1 MGKIYIPDKCDV
13 VWLDFDPQAGHE
25 QAGRRP
31 AFVVSP
37 EYYNSVSGL
46 GIFCPITNKIKNY
59 PYEVAIPENSKIKG
73 VILSDELKSLDWRIR
88 QVKFICKL
96 SDEVFEEVKMKYN
109 TLV

>member
-1 MGKIYIPDKCDV
+1 MGKNYIPDSCDV

-37 EYYNSVSGL
+37 KNYNSISRL
-46 GIFCPITNKIKNY
+46 GIFCPITPQIKNY
-59 PYEVAIPENSKIKG
+59 PYEVIIPENTKISG
-73 VILSDELKSLDWRIR
+73 VILSDQLKSLDWQIR
-88 QVKFICKL
+88 NVKYICKL
-96 SDEVFEEVKMKYN
+96 SAEVFEEVKMKYN

>member
-31 AFVVSP
+31 AFVISP
-37 EYYNSVSGL
+37 KYYNSNSEL
-46 GIFCPITNKIKNY
+46 GIFCPITSRIKNY
-59 PYEVAIPENSKIKG
+59 PFEVIIPENPKISG
-73 VILSDELKSLDWRIR
+73 VILSDQIKNLDWQIR
-88 QVKFICKL
+88 NVKFICKL
-96 SDEVFEEVKMKYN
+96 SEDVFEEVKMKYS